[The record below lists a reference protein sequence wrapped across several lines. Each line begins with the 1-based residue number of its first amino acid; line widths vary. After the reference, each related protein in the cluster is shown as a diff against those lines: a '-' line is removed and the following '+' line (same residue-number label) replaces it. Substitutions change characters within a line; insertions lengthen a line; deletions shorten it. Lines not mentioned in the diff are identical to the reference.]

1 MSKVSPKV
9 TQSSLYFS
17 RLHIA
22 ESGGLRPHWL
32 QRIHP
37 ASLARSFQ
45 SCAAF
50 DAKTKHV
57 RTRKQAATA
66 RDSLCLSIT
75 EDTTPWRI
83 RTSSKPFTVQS
94 RLLPLMAT
102 TDSTIASLQLYLHLH
117 LHLHLHSRCARFR
130 SQISYMAESQNR
142 RVTRTSRSIPT
153 GEMDMSLMV
162 GRAQTFAESSEL
174 Y

>member
-1 MSKVSPKV
+1 MPKVSPKL

-22 ESGGLRPHWL
+22 ESGGMRPHWV

-66 RDSLCLSIT
+66 RDSLRLSIT
-75 EDTTPWRI
+75 EDTTPWRT

-102 TDSTIASLQLYLHLH
+102 TDPTIASLQLYLHLH
-117 LHLHLHSRCARFR
+117 SRCARFR
-130 SQISYMAESQNR
+130 LQISYMAESQTQ
-142 RVTRTSRSIPT
+142 RVTRTSRSILT

-162 GRAQTFAESSEL
+162 GRAQTLAESSEL

>member
-17 RLHIA
+17 RLHIFK
-22 ESGGLRPHWL
+22 SGGLRPHWL

-45 SCAAF
+45 NCAAF

-66 RDSLCLSIT
+66 RGSLCLSIT
-75 EDTTPWRI
+75 EDTTPWRT
-83 RTSSKPFTVQS
+83 RTSSKPSTVQS

-102 TDSTIASLQLYLHLH
+102 TDPTIASLQLY
-117 LHLHLHSRCARFR
+117 LHLHSRCARFR
-130 SQISYMAESQNR
+130 SQISYMAESQTQ
-142 RVTRTSRSIPT
+142 RVTRTSRSILT

-162 GRAQTFAESSEL
+162 GCAQTLAESSEL

>member
-9 TQSSLYFS
+9 TQPSLYFS
-17 RLHIA
+17 RLHIFK
-22 ESGGLRPHWL
+22 SGGLRPHWL

-45 SCAAF
+45 NCAAF

-66 RDSLCLSIT
+66 RGSLCLSIT

-94 RLLPLMAT
+94 RLVPLMAT
-102 TDSTIASLQLYLHLH
+102 TDPTIASLQLYLHLH
-117 LHLHLHSRCARFR
+117 LHLYSRCARFR
-130 SQISYMAESQNR
+130 SQISYMAESQTQ